1 MEDRTRLRHF
11 HHESGL
17 SSHEIVTRTH
27 SCEQPVYNPDFGS
40 SCRNKASNLGHQDD
54 QPYLPQNCRF
64 PSHVRTSENDHPRIF
79 CQHDVI
85 RDEFLSLH
93 HSLYYRMPSRS
104 DLETVIVADLRAYV
118 SLTLSD

>member
-1 MEDRTRLRHF
+1 MENRTRLGHF

-17 SSHEIVTRTH
+17 ASHQIVARTYSS
-27 SCEQPVYNPDFGS
+27 EQPVHYSNLGS
-40 SCRNKASNLGHQDD
+40 SCRNKAADLCHQHD
-54 QPYLPQNCRF
+54 QSYLPQNCRF

-85 RDEFLSLH
+85 GDEFLSLH

-118 SLTLSD
+118 SL